1 MLQASTYFNRK
12 SDLGEGGGRAV
23 FGDGKRSFYFID
35 WSHCDDCGEPTIVH
49 KAKAQ
54 VQGHASTIKAPEHW
68 IRQGFE
74 PGDWCEA
81 LPANAEAWA
90 FEPGPGAEW
99 EEGFVCVECKAM
111 AEAAKAK
118 AEGRKGGE

>member
-12 SDLGEGGGRAV
+12 SDLGEMGGRAV

-35 WSHCDDCGEPTIVH
+35 WCPCDDCEEPTISQRL
-49 KAKAQ
+49 KAT
-54 VQGHASTIKAPEHW
+54 VNGTSTVIKAPEHW

-81 LPANAEAWA
+81 RPANAEAWA
-90 FEPGPGAEW
+90 FKPGSEAEY
-99 EEGFVCVECKAM
+99 EEGFLCVECQAM
-111 AEAAKAK
+111 AKAAMAKAK
-118 AEGRKGGE
+118 GGE